1 MKFFLIFLC
10 FLSTIYA
17 NSFANKK
24 IIKLQNND
32 DFNIINL
39 DQSIDYDRLSHIS
52 TLALVPSYEKEYN
65 FYFSN
70 LKIDAKTMAKDTLK
84 ALSIILNEQNNFALL
99 SQKENQT
106 YINSQNILQ
115 VDKKFINASEFLEF
129 NRFKKADFIVLLDLK
144 SIQASQ
150 QNFLFF
156 SNFEVKAD
164 IEYKLFNAKTK
175 KLKDYKILTINT
187 QFSTNDKNKSYQELV
202 QEIAKILYEDI
213 KNTI

>member
-1 MKFFLIFLC
+1 MKIFLVFMC
-10 FLSTIYA
+10 FLSSIYA

-24 IIKLQNND
+24 IIKLQKND
-32 DFNIINL
+32 EFSIINL
-39 DQSIDYDRLSHIS
+39 NQNVDYDKLTHIS
-52 TLALVPSYEKEYN
+52 TLALIPSYEKEYN

-70 LKIDAKTMAKDTLK
+70 LKIDATTMAKDTLK
-84 ALSIILNEQNNFALL
+84 ALSFIINKQNDLALL

-115 VDKKFINASEFLEF
+115 TNKNFINSENFLEF
-129 NRFKKADFIVLLDLK
+129 NRFKKPNFVILLDLK

-150 QNFLFF
+150 QNFLLF
-156 SNFEVKAD
+156 SNFEVKAN
-164 IEYKLFNAKTK
+164 IEYKLFNAKTN

-187 QFSTNDKNKSYQELV
+187 QFSTNNKNKSYQELI
-202 QEIAKILYEDI
+202 QEIANILYEDI

>member
-1 MKFFLIFLC
+1 MRFFLIFFC
-10 FLSTIYA
+10 FLSAIYA

-39 DQSIDYDRLSHIS
+39 EQNINYDKLSHIS
-52 TLALVPSYEKEYN
+52 TLALVPSYGKEYN

-84 ALSIILNEQNNFALL
+84 ALSAILNKQNNFTLL

-115 VDKKFINASEFLEF
+115 KNKNFINASEFLEF
-129 NRFKKADFIVLLDLK
+129 NHFKKADFIILLDLK

-150 QNFLFF
+150 QNFLLF

-175 KLKDYKILTINT
+175 KIKDHKILAINT

-202 QEIAKILYEDI
+202 QEIATIVYEDI